1 MSVKDSSAYRS
12 IRGVGFQ
19 VSVFSLT
26 RVLSPETRNDSAVIL
41 IELVSTR
48 FQLNGSPKG
57 LFHF

>member
-19 VSVFSLT
+19 VSGFSLT
-26 RVLSPETRNDSAVIL
+26 PAPTPETRNDSTVIL
-41 IELVSTR
+41 IGVANTTFS
-48 FQLNGSPKG
+48 LNGSPKG